1 MFVIHYKSPNLKIS
15 LKLRP
20 HVMTEIPMR
29 RTTSLQSQ
37 TAVRRTAPPPG
48 DLRVL
53 GICPPCAHAAP
64 LRQILLRRP
73 VRQLQRLRAPC
84 SESEIHPTVNN
95 VVSRH
100 LLIESQI
107 QMVPPAAPH
116 HRSAPAPHHHQNSAA
131 VIQRPFDGL
140 PHAALHPTLGMA
152 WWYDTDGAG
161 DPVSPESPPLGP
173 LYSPV

>member
-1 MFVIHYKSPNLKIS
+1 MVSVPVRHA
-15 LKLRP
+15 P
-20 HVMTEIPMR
+20 HV
-29 RTTSLQSQ
+29 
-37 TAVRRTAPPPG
+37 
-48 DLRVL
+48 
-53 GICPPCAHAAP
+53 AAP
-64 LRQILLRRP
+64 RLVLSRRP

-84 SESEIHPTVNN
+84 SESEIRPTVNN

-100 LLIESQI
+100 LLIECQI

-116 HRSAPAPHHHQNSAA
+116 HRSAPAPHHHQNPAA
-131 VIQRPFDGL
+131 VIQRPFDGS

-161 DPVSPESPPLGP
+161 HPVSPESPPLGP